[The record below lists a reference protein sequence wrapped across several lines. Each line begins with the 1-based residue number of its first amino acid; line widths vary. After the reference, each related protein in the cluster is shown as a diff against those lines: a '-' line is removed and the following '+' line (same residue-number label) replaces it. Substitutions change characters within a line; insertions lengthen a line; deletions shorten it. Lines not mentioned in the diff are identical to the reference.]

1 MIVVRAPPKN
11 SDLFMQNFTT
21 LQALFES
28 SIHWWIWRMVSPAV
42 NEREKGLF
50 EDDSVRDVL

>member
-28 SIHWWIWRMVSPAV
+28 SIPMVDLENGVTCS
-42 NEREKGLF
+42 K
-50 EDDSVRDVL
+50 

>member
-1 MIVVRAPPKN
+1 
-11 SDLFMQNFTT
+11 MQNFTT